1 MLCISSFFKHQAL
14 EKSFESPIS
23 SCKVGSDCEVSKEH
37 PDIMAVA
44 IISNPVFV
52 LGVIILLVVLS
63 YMQLRKPH
71 Y

>member
-1 MLCISSFFKHQAL
+1 
-14 EKSFESPIS
+14 
-23 SCKVGSDCEVSKEH
+23 
-37 PDIMAVA
+37 MAVA